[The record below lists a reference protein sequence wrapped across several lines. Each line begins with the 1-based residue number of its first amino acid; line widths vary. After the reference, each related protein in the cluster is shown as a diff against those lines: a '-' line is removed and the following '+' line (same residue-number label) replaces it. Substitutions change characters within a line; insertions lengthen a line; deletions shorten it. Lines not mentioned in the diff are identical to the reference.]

1 MGKTKFIVVM
11 MLGLIMICC
20 LVACGNKKSDSP
32 YVGEWE
38 ATYYEASGI
47 KLSAE
52 DIGASLLTVKDN
64 GRISAIFMGEEG
76 MGKWKETDDGIIL
89 ISEGEEIPCSLQ
101 GSTLVLEYD
110 EVKMYFEKE
119 GD

>member
-1 MGKTKFIVVM
+1 
-11 MLGLIMICC
+11 
-20 LVACGNKKSDSP
+20 
-32 YVGEWE
+32 
-38 ATYYEASGI
+38 
-47 KLSAE
+47 
-52 DIGASLLTVKDN
+52 
-64 GRISAIFMGEEG
+64 MGEEG
-76 MGKWKETDDGIIL
+76 MGKWKETDDGIVL